1 MAALFQ
7 HRLPVLIRALLLLA
21 IAPAVAAASSAE
33 PGGQGFLDA
42 VLAELGGGTVT
53 ASDIGLARALRLFGF
68 HPSDG
73 PIQMADIQRLVD
85 VRLVEVEAVH
95 LGIAEADPGNDTA
108 WEEATARLGGPS
120 ALRAWLLAAGIDPTW
135 ARRLV
140 GEDYRW
146 RRFIDLRFR
155 AFVFV
160 SEEEVTQA
168 LGPGP
173 HTAEA
178 RQRRRE
184 SLLTAAVDRSLAEWL
199 AQARAGA
206 SIRLIPTGLLAIPNP
221 IRMPPETQALPAPA
235 GPP

>member
-7 HRLPVLIRALLLLA
+7 HRLPVLIRTLLLLA

-33 PGGQGFLDA
+33 PGSQGFLDA
-42 VLAELGGGTVT
+42 VLAEVDGGTVT
-53 ASDIGLARALRLFGF
+53 ASDIGLARALRLLGF
-68 HPSDG
+68 HPADG
-73 PIQMADIQRLVD
+73 PILTADIQHLID
-85 VRLVEVEAVH
+85 VRLVEAEAVR
-95 LGIAEADPGNDTA
+95 LGIAEADPGSDTA

-120 ALRAWLLAAGIDPTW
+120 ALRAWLLAAGIDPVW

-173 HTAEA
+173 HTAAA

-184 SLLTAAVDRSLAEWL
+184 ALLTAAVNRSLDEWL

-206 SIRLIPTGLLAIPNP
+206 RIRLIPTGLPAIPNP
-221 IRMPPETQALPAPA
+221 ISMPPEAQALPAPGGA
-235 GPP
+235 P